1 MAIKIKSQSGYSDFY
16 INQLKINASLVLK
29 KRYITQITDFGTFLL
44 PDLAPFYYRCWQ
56 NCSLYWLFEFLLNDF
71 DEFLRVI
78 SHIQW
83 NV

>member
-16 INQLKINASLVLK
+16 INQLKINASPVLK
-29 KRYITQITDFGTFLL
+29 KGYITQITGFGNFLL
-44 PDLAPFYYRCWQ
+44 PELE
-56 NCSLYWLFEFLLNDF
+56 NCSQYWLFEILLNDF